1 MERKVIISGANG
13 FVGSHICE
21 IALENG
27 FNVCA
32 IVRKKSDLTYLKN
45 LPIQLIEVS
54 SISPIELGRAFRDYK
69 DVNGEP
75 DFFIHNAGLTKAKK
89 ADDFK
94 RVNVNLTSYFLEA
107 IKHTFPSLKKF
118 VFMSSLAAHGPGNEM
133 TMAEISEAEAD
144 NPNTLY
150 GKSKLE
156 AEELV
161 KSSGLPYIILRPT
174 GVYGP
179 RDKDYFLMLKT
190 LLSGLDPQIGFKQ
203 QTISF
208 IYVTDLAE
216 ALLTSLTHTVV
227 NDTFIISDGKNYTNK
242 EYSSFAKRQLG
253 VKALTVHI
261 PKVVVLLIVRIIVI
275 FNLFSKKTP
284 TLNYDKYL
292 TMKAKNWKCSNEKIN
307 KITGWTPKTELE
319 QGLKKSIAWYKE
331 NGWLKKP

>member
-21 IALENG
+21 IALEKG

-118 VFMSSLAAHGPGNEM
+118 VFMSSLAAHGPGDEKTM
-133 TMAEISEAEAD
+133 TEISESETD

-161 KSSGLPYIILRPT
+161 KNSGLPYIILRPT

-179 RDKDYFLMLKT
+179 RDKDYYLMLKT
-190 LLSGLDPQIGFKQ
+190 LLSGIDPQIGLKQ
-203 QTISF
+203 QSISF

-216 ALLTSLTHTVV
+216 ALLTTLTHSVT
-227 NDTFIISDGKNYTNK
+227 NETFIISDGKSYTNK
-242 EYSSFAKRQLG
+242 EYSSLAKNQLR
-253 VKALTVHI
+253 VKAFILPI
-261 PKVVVLLIVRIIVI
+261 PQLLVLFIVRLVEL
-275 FNLFSKKTP
+275 FSSFSKKTP

-292 TMKAKNWKCSNEKIN
+292 TMKAKNWKCSNMKIRTVTGWAPKIN
-307 KITGWTPKTELE
+307 LD
-319 QGLKKSIAWYKE
+319 QGLKLSINWYKQ
-331 NGWLKKP
+331 NDWIK